1 MRKTLQVLLAGFGV
15 TVIVISLLH
24 IVLGPASI
32 PGSVP
37 VNATMDSEDRFYA
50 TLFMAYGAALLWCVK
65 GVEYKSLSVK
75 LLALVFF
82 IGGLARIVSMLVV
95 GLPNPFFIVMTLFE
109 LALPFVIVFLNA
121 RVSGVSHASS

>member
-1 MRKTLQVLLAGFGV
+1 MVAIG
-15 TVIVISLLH
+15 ISLLH
-24 IVLGPASI
+24 IALGPSSI

-65 GVEYKSLSVK
+65 DVEKKSAQVK

-82 IGGLARIVSMLVV
+82 IGGLARLVSMLAV
-95 GLPNPFFIVMTLFE
+95 GLPNTFFLVMTSLE
-109 LALPFVIVFLNA
+109 LTLPGIMVLMSA
-121 RVSGVSHASS
+121 RVAAASRAGVGASPT